1 MLNSVEYE
9 KSFII
14 SGPDHSCL
22 LALAAILFREQKVFS
37 NFAREQLRKTHFE
50 IWPAFKVIIR
60 LNVLPFQALIAMLF
74 F

>member
-37 NFAREQLRKTHFE
+37 NFAREQLRK
-50 IWPAFKVIIR
+50 
-60 LNVLPFQALIAMLF
+60 LILKF
-74 F
+74 GQPLR